1 MISQVT
7 PLVEQWPLDDFVLQ
21 KGHEVSDAKT
31 ASPRHF
37 VLHLALKIAV
47 ECEVVEGPWK
57 NHLELCDSSIM
68 LTG

>member
-1 MISQVT
+1 M
-7 PLVEQWPLDDFVLQ
+7 PLDDFVQ
-21 KGHEVSDAKT
+21 KGHEVSGVKT
-31 ASPRHF
+31 ASPRRF

>member
-1 MISQVT
+1 M
-7 PLVEQWPLDDFVLQ
+7 EQWPLDDFVLQ

-31 ASPRHF
+31 ASPRRF

-47 ECEVVEGPWK
+47 ECEVVEGP